1 MGNPYV
7 KPPCTFSKMTPEQRA
22 ECGRKGAEVTKRKVR
37 ERKAMK
43 ETLEILLN
51 MPMKKGK
58 VYTAEEIKSF
68 ADLKGKNI
76 TIDQAMS
83 VCLIQKAL
91 KGDLSAIAMVRDTI
105 GEKPVENVKV
115 DANVTKNPFDEL
127 TADELR
133 KMFEKETQKKKS
145 VKGTKKKK

>member
-1 MGNPYV
+1 MAKNE
-7 KPPCTFSKMTPEQRA
+7 FALMTPERRA
-22 ECGRKGAEVTKRKVR
+22 ECGRKGGLAKREAVRKRKEMR
-37 ERKAMK
+37 
-43 ETLEILLN
+43 ETLDILLN

-58 VYTAEEIKSF
+58 VYTAEDIKCF

-76 TIDQAMS
+76 TIDQAMM
-83 VCLIQKAL
+83 VCLIQRAL

-133 KMFEKETQKKKS
+133 KLIEQNDK
-145 VKGTKKKK
+145 

>member
-105 GEKPVENVKV
+105 GEKPAEKVE
-115 DANVTKNPFDEL
+115 ANVTKNPFDEL
-127 TADELR
+127 TVDELR
-133 KMFEKETQKKKS
+133 LLINS
-145 VKGTKKKK
+145 LIVKQMSEES

>member
-43 ETLEILLN
+43 ETLEILLT

-105 GEKPVENVKV
+105 GEKPAEKVGATVK
-115 DANVTKNPFDEL
+115 KYPFDEL

-133 KMFEKETQKKKS
+133 KLIAQGENE
-145 VKGTKKKK
+145 

>member
-1 MGNPYV
+1 MANYNV

-22 ECGRKGAEVTKRKVR
+22 ENGRKGALKAIETKRK
-37 ERKAMK
+37 RKAMK
-43 ETLEILLN
+43 ETLEVLLD
-51 MPMKKGK
+51 MPMKKGN

-76 TIDQAMS
+76 TIDQAMMI
-83 VCLIQKAL
+83 CLVQKAL

-105 GEKPVENVKV
+105 GEKPAEKVE
-115 DANVTKNPFDEL
+115 ATVTKNPFDEL

-133 KMFEKETQKKKS
+133 ALIA
-145 VKGTKKKK
+145 KGENE